1 LFISPP
7 ASTPAFA
14 ENGGL
19 TRRDL
24 LKSELRA
31 LEEKTHPF
39 IETFRKVVLFVGPS
53 VVSIRTAKNGI
64 HAGDVDADAGTA
76 MPGIHPH
83 EESILP
89 LPEHDIALL
98 AHGSGMI
105 VDTEGHILTNYH
117 VVEGFEE
124 DVITVVTSD
133 GRQFRA
139 EIVGLDIKTDLA
151 MLKIDAE
158 GLQPVEFGNSDDV
171 QVGDWVLTIGS
182 PFGYRQ
188 TVSSGIVSGV
198 QRKGVVPFLKD
209 FSYED
214 FIQTDAAINPGNS
227 GGPLVNLRGEV
238 IGVSTAIATRSG
250 GFQGIGFAIS
260 ATIAQ
265 EVMKD
270 LIEKGRVIR
279 GYLGVGIRDIDN
291 ELAGM
296 LGYADEQELM
306 TGYGLDSNKGAFV
319 SEVWDDTPAAK
330 GGIKPGDIILMIDKE
345 EVTDA
350 DTIQEHVRR
359 TKVEAATTAVILRNR
374 EKITLPITIE
384 EQPED
389 LVDRMFLS
397 ITPLSGPIGDKE
409 NPGRPSSKQPD
420 KPLK

>member
-1 LFISPP
+1 MLCVWFFISPP
-7 ASTPAFA
+7 APTPSFA

-24 LKSELRA
+24 LKSELWA

-39 IETFRKVVLFVGPS
+39 TEVFRKVVLLVGPS
-53 VVSIRTAKNGI
+53 VVSIRTEKNGI
-64 HAGDVDADAGTA
+64 HDVDADAGTA
-76 MPGIHPH
+76 LPGIHPH

-89 LPEHDIALL
+89 LPEHDIPLL

-105 VDTEGHILTNYH
+105 VDTDGHILTNYH

-124 DVITVVTSD
+124 DIITVVTHD
-133 GRQFRA
+133 GRQFSA

-158 GLQPVEFGNSDDV
+158 DLQPVDFGNSDDV

-188 TVSSGIVSGV
+188 TVSVGIVSGV
-198 QRKGVVPFLKD
+198 QRKGVVPFLKH

-238 IGVSTAIATRSG
+238 VGISTAIATRSG

-279 GYLGVGIRDIDN
+279 GYLGVGIRDIDD
-291 ELAGM
+291 ELAKM

-306 TGYGLDSNKGAFV
+306 TKYGLDSNNGAFV

-330 GGIKPGDIILMIDKE
+330 GGIKPGDILLMIGKE

-350 DTIQEHVRR
+350 DTVQKHVRHI
-359 TKVEAATTAVILRNR
+359 KVEATATAVILRNR

-384 EQPED
+384 EQPDD

-409 NPGRPSSKQPD
+409 NPGRPSG
-420 KPLK
+420 KP